1 METPIELRY
10 TLTKQHLVDA
20 SLSMIRL
27 GVHDQALRQ
36 IRRARLR
43 SFRWF
48 GPLIVGAMIG
58 AFAILNTIGGR
69 PFHLNLPLAIGLGV
83 LIVTLLALSQSEL
96 ATYRH
101 AFVKQ
106 TQTGWQGGA
115 GVGSCGPI
123 VIRLDESGLS
133 YRDRWTE
140 SRFAWPMVSYALEL
154 SDFVIFVTHS
164 QRMIVVPNGAVPL
177 PLTPAALAGTAGDAI
192 ASAGGV
198 EPLVVAHLADH
209 DVPCRACK
217 YNLRGVGQPVCPECG
232 RAVEMGDL

>member
-10 TLTKQHLVDA
+10 TLTKQHLVEA

-27 GVHDQALRQ
+27 GGYDDALRQ
-36 IRRARLR
+36 TRRAKLR
-43 SFRWF
+43 TLWLW
-48 GPLIVGAMIG
+48 GPG
-58 AFAILNTIGGR
+58 AFAATVGALVLFDTFRNQ
-69 PFHLNLPLAIGLGV
+69 PYHLNLPLAIV
-83 LIVTLLALSQSEL
+83 LAALITLLLTLHYAQLT
-96 ATYRH
+96 TYRL
-101 AFVKQ
+101 ALVKQ
-106 TQTGWQGGA
+106 THAGWQGGA

-164 QRMIVVPNGAVPL
+164 QRMIVVPNSAIHP

-192 ASAGGV
+192 ARAGGV

-209 DVPCRACK
+209 DIPCPNCK